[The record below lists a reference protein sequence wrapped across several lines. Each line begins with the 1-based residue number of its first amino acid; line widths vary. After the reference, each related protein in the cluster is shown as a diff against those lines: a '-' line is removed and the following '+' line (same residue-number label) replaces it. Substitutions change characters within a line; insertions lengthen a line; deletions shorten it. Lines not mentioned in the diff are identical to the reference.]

1 MKNSNRNDQFQCP
14 IELVKDPSSSLA
26 FLFNFGSTV
35 TPLAA
40 WLNVWRLVNLGSL
53 TIIISAPSV
62 SISVGCTLF
71 GNLWCGWLK
80 FNWVATK
87 PYQNIPEPSKTLHC
101 CCSELWMIRLV
112 GWFLLESSQKTKLPV
127 ASVWTSCFFTLH
139 PIGGQ
144 ACLFQNMEELHFGW
158 SGAQVLQVL
167 HVRRGLSFQ
176 MNGKSI
182 YQVPLSRIRNHI
194 SNITDQ

>member
-1 MKNSNRNDQFQCP
+1 M
-14 IELVKDPSSSLA
+14 
-26 FLFNFGSTV
+26 

-127 ASVWTSCFFTLH
+127 ASVWTSCFLLYIPYGDKLVCFRTWRNSILDDLG
-139 PIGGQ
+139 PKCCRCCMFVE
-144 ACLFQNMEELHFGW
+144 ASHFRW
-158 SGAQVLQVL
+158 MAS
-167 HVRRGLSFQ
+167 LS
-176 MNGKSI
+176 
-182 YQVPLSRIRNHI
+182 
-194 SNITDQ
+194 ITFPFPE

>member
-26 FLFNFGSTV
+26 FHFNFGSTV

-80 FNWVATK
+80 FNWVAPK

-101 CCSELWMIRLV
+101 CCSELWIIRLV
-112 GWFLLESSQKTKLPV
+112 GWFLLESSQKQSCQLPV
-127 ASVWTSCFFTLH
+127 SERLVFYFTSHRGTSLFVSEHGGTPFWMIWGPSVA
-139 PIGGQ
+139 GA
-144 ACLFQNMEELHFGW
+144 AC
-158 SGAQVLQVL
+158 
-167 HVRRGLSFQ
+167 
-176 MNGKSI
+176 
-182 YQVPLSRIRNHI
+182 
-194 SNITDQ
+194 